1 MSLGSRHVADTIHGG
16 GRVASLEPAVSD
28 HMHPWR
34 AVDVNGGGSGCG
46 AHAIGSSLRGELPGT
61 WEVGHGLKQARSHFG
76 MTSVPKHMGDIVIAT
91 VSGHELAHTNV

>member
-1 MSLGSRHVADTIHGG
+1 
-16 GRVASLEPAVSD
+16 VASLEPAVSV

-34 AVDVNGGGSGCG
+34 AVDVHVGGQAAGGSGCG
-46 AHAIGSSLRGELPGT
+46 VHASGSSLRGELPGT

-91 VSGHELAHTNV
+91 VSAHELAHTNV

>member
-1 MSLGSRHVADTIHGG
+1 MSLGSRHVTGTIHGG
-16 GRVASLEPAVSD
+16 SRVALLEPAVSD

-34 AVDVNGGGSGCG
+34 AVDVNVGV
-46 AHAIGSSLRGELPGT
+46 HASGSSLRGELPGT

-91 VSGHELAHTNV
+91 VSGHELMS